1 MALLDKQRTDYMN
14 AAATT
19 LQKGA
24 RGFLARRRFAA
35 AKRSIL
41 TLQVRGAS

>member
-14 AAATT
+14 AAATQI
-19 LQKGA
+19 QKSA

-35 AKRSIL
+35 ARRSVVL
-41 TLQVRGAS
+41 LQV